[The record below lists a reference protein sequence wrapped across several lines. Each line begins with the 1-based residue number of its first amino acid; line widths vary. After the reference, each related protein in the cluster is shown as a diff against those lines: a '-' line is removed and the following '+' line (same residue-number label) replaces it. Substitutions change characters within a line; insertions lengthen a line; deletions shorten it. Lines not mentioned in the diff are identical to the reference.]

1 MDVALLCVRL
11 FCSIC
16 VAPPPRPPSASN
28 NLLCRGLA
36 RHFCPLFPPLALQ
49 TGTRCWLGLDI
60 VPRCKGVDSCN
71 LQIQTKNRPS
81 FDEQRRELSARDW
94 DRRRR
99 KSQARAMP
107 KPSQHQ
113 RSSRHHHHQHHH
125 QHAPASSRTK
135 PTNDPRHSSMSPHAA
150 APQTA
155 RPTPPLP
162 PPPRTPPTKQRE
174 SGYNGHSWLIAPDPE
189 PAVERHST
197 PRPLASSNTSSRESL
212 VSIVDDPFFLRY
224 DPAFSPSAEAGQRS
238 SAAKAQT
245 DSDENDL
252 KQSWP
257 PPRRESLT
265 VGPSLV
271 TVRTPPCA
279 LRLSLMTVIMAALQ
293 PHQHHSRIMTASFH
307 PAYILKPDDSGI

>member
-1 MDVALLCVRL
+1 
-11 FCSIC
+11 
-16 VAPPPRPPSASN
+16 
-28 NLLCRGLA
+28 
-36 RHFCPLFPPLALQ
+36 
-49 TGTRCWLGLDI
+49 
-60 VPRCKGVDSCN
+60 
-71 LQIQTKNRPS
+71 
-81 FDEQRRELSARDW
+81 
-94 DRRRR
+94 
-99 KSQARAMP
+99 MP

-113 RSSRHHHHQHHH
+113 RSTRHHHHQHHH

-135 PTNDPRHSSMSPHAA
+135 PTNDPRHPSTSPHPA

-155 RPTPPLP
+155 RPTPPPLP
-162 PPPRTPPTKQRE
+162 PPPRPPPSKQRE

-212 VSIVDDPFFLRY
+212 VSILDDPFFLRY

-245 DSDENDL
+245 DSDENDP
-252 KQSWP
+252 KQSWL

-265 VGPSLV
+265 VGPSLLA
-271 TVRTPPCA
+271 VRIPPFA

-293 PHQHHSRIMTASFH
+293 PHQHHGRIMTASFH
-307 PAYILKPDDSGI
+307 PAHILKQDNSGVWCRIVSPACSYTK